1 MPNGDNDGEDGMS
14 AMQDEALV
22 RRAVEEIWNAGRLD
36 IADEL
41 FAPDF
46 VHHGGLI
53 PDLVGGPETIKF
65 SVVLYR
71 RAFPT
76 LHITV
81 EDVLATGE
89 MVTLHWTARGSHLP
103 DADGNARAE
112 AEAGLAGVTRSRVT
126 GGKIAE
132 SWTDWNRDQAFRR
145 MSLVGL
151 DGASS

>member
-1 MPNGDNDGEDGMS
+1 MP
-14 AMQDEALV
+14 ATQCEAVV
-22 RRAVEEIWNAGRLD
+22 RRAVEEIWNAGQLD
-36 IADEL
+36 VADEL

-53 PDLVGGPETIKF
+53 TDLVGGPEAVKF

-81 EDVLATGE
+81 DDVRAIGE
-89 MVTLHWTARGSHLP
+89 MVTLHWTARGSPL
-103 DADGNARAE
+103 AERANTDH
-112 AEAGLAGVTRSRVT
+112 AAATGSLAGVTDSRLV

-132 SWTDWNRDQAFRR
+132 SWTDWNRDLALSR
-145 MSLVGL
+145 LL
-151 DGASS
+151 LASREGGSPF